1 MGMTRLTTDKDLRT
15 LSTEDLLAL
24 IDGDIRKMD
33 QDYRTRH
40 RNAPS
45 YTPPPT
51 GTTTRG
57 GPRKKK
63 DLSEIL
69 AELAPEPEP
78 SPFHLVTCCD
88 NTLGHFPAPARV
100 RCPFC
105 ETWHRAGD
113 FEKA

>member
-1 MGMTRLTTDKDLRT
+1 MSKSRLTSERDLRT
-15 LSTEDLLAL
+15 LSTDELLAL
-24 IDGDIRKMD
+24 IDGDIRSMD
-33 QDYRTRH
+33 NAYRHRH

-45 YTPPPT
+45 YVPPPA
-51 GTTTRG
+51 GTTLGR
-57 GPRKKK
+57 PRKKK
-63 DLSEIL
+63 ELSEIL

-78 SPFHLVTCCD
+78 SPFHLITCCD
-88 NTLGHFPAPARV
+88 NKLGQFPAAARV

>member
-1 MGMTRLTTDKDLRT
+1 MSKPRLTTERDLRT
-15 LSTEDLLAL
+15 LSTEELLAL
-24 IDGDIRKMD
+24 INGDIQTMD
-33 QDYRTRH
+33 SAYRHRH

-45 YTPPPT
+45 YTPPQPK
-51 GTTTRG
+51 TTTSGRS
-57 GPRKKK
+57 RKKK
-63 DLSEIL
+63 DLTEIL

-88 NTLGHFPAPARV
+88 NTLGQFPAPARV

-113 FEKA
+113 FREA

>member
-1 MGMTRLTTDKDLRT
+1 VGTSRLTTDRDLRT
-15 LSTEDLLAL
+15 LSTEELLAL
-24 IDGDIRKMD
+24 INGDIRQMD
-33 QDYRTRH
+33 QNYRDRH
-40 RNAPS
+40 RGAPS
-45 YTPPPT
+45 YSPPPAPSAV
-51 GTTTRG
+51 RG
-57 GPRKKK
+57 SRRKR

-78 SPFHLVTCCD
+78 SPFHLITCCD
-88 NTLGHFPAPARV
+88 NNLGHFPAAARV